1 MNITDTY
8 VENGIKVKVLKGC
21 EFKPRP
27 ARSTVES
34 PKQAY
39 ASSMQEIKL
48 LNWCNAGSVKKPR
61 RTALA
66 ELSGISLGR
75 IRSCITSGIR
85 TRLTLAE
92 YKKFAALMPVIE
104 EMEKVTL

>member
-1 MNITDTY
+1 
-8 VENGIKVKVLKGC
+8 
-21 EFKPRP
+21 
-27 ARSTVES
+27 
-34 PKQAY
+34 
-39 ASSMQEIKL
+39 MQEVL
-48 LNWCNAGSVKKPR
+48 RKPR

-104 EMEKVTL
+104 EMEKVAL